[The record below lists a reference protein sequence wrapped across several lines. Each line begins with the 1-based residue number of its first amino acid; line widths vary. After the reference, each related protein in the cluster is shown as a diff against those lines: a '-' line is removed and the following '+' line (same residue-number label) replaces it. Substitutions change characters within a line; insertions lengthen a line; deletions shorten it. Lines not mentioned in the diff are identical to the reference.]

1 MILPVNKQDV
11 KAAQAKP
18 GQAKRA
24 FTLAVFWKAILEA
37 EKGLVL
43 SLMRKRSVS
52 FSLGRVVEVC
62 QAAGVA
68 LLPGCLVVVGKWL
81 ALTFAR
87 AVFILRA
94 VIQVVQ
100 LVWQSGTGVG
110 VIGNVLWKPR
120 KSLGKLGRWGCYPQ
134 QCRLGKYLLNVPKA
148 PINESLLTRGAF
160 YATRT

>member
-1 MILPVNKQDV
+1 MILPINEQHV

-24 FTLAVFWKAILEA
+24 FTVADLCKAILEV

-43 SLMRKRSVS
+43 SLMRKRSLS
-52 FSLGRVVEVC
+52 FSLVAMVEVC
-62 QAAGVA
+62 QAAGVG
-68 LLPGCLVVVGKWL
+68 LLVGRLVVVGKWV
-81 ALTFAR
+81 ALTFER

-94 VIQVVQ
+94 AIQVVQ

-110 VIGNVLWKPR
+110 VIANVVGKLR
-120 KSLGKLGRWGCYPQ
+120 KSLSKCGRWGCYPHH
-134 QCRLGKYLLNVPKA
+134 CRLGRYLLNVPKA